1 MLEANEELSED
12 TSKPEGAVRVRLS
25 AGVALSVKD
34 WVAEAMPLAVV
45 KPVRLE
51 TDGVMT
57 PETVPLT
64 AMSWVA
70 AFALARVMFPEVEPR
85 GAVEVRRA

>member
-12 TSKPEGAVRVRLS
+12 TSKPAEAVRMRLP
-25 AGVALSVKD
+25 AGVALTVKD

-51 TDGVMT
+51 TDGVK
-57 PETVPLT
+57 
-64 AMSWVA
+64 
-70 AFALARVMFPEVEPR
+70 
-85 GAVEVRRA
+85 RRRRCR